1 MPRATRAEV
10 YDPAEVAIV
19 HCVQRCVRRA
29 YLAGVDPLSG
39 RNFEFRREWIRRR
52 LELLSS
58 VFGIDVLVYSIL
70 SNHLHVV
77 LRTRP
82 DVVAAWSDCEVATRW
97 LRLFPGRRL
106 EEQLAEPTSTD
117 VQMLVNNPQRLSQ
130 IRRRLSDLSWFM
142 RSLCEPIARLAN
154 RQDQC
159 TGRFWEGRFKAQR
172 LTDEAA
178 LLACS
183 MYVDLNP
190 VRAAMAQTPEQ
201 AVHTSAY
208 DRIAALQGQ
217 QIDSAAAELV
227 VIDAAQ
233 AGEKIR
239 RTPLAQ
245 LAKEKR
251 QRKYRRS
258 GRRVLRD
265 AWLAPLTLDSQ
276 SRSLDPQPS
285 DTGTRASNKGF
296 LPLSLQEYVK
306 LLDWTGRQGRQDKRG
321 KIPSSLLP
329 ILTRLRI
336 DAAMW
341 CDLVWNFKR
350 YFRSSAG
357 SPQSLRAEAQRRG
370 RHWVQGQRR
379 AQACFASG

>member
-1 MPRATRAEV
+1 MPRASRAEV

-29 YLAGVDPLSG
+29 HLAGFDPLSG

-52 LELLSS
+52 LELLAS
-58 VFGIDVLVYSIL
+58 VFGIDVLVYSVL

-82 DVVAAWSDCEVATRW
+82 DVVAAWSDIELATRW

-106 EEQLAEPTSTD
+106 DEQLAEPTSTD
-117 VQMLVNNPQRLSQ
+117 VQMLVNNPGRLLE
-130 IRRRLSDLSWFM
+130 IRRRMSDLSWFM
-142 RSLCEPIARLAN
+142 RALCEPIARLAN
-154 RQDQC
+154 RQDEC

-172 LTDEAA
+172 LADEAA

-190 VRAAMAQTPEQ
+190 VRAAMAEIPEQ
-201 AVHTSAY
+201 AEHTSAY
-208 DRIAALQGQ
+208 DRIRALQGQ
-217 QIDSAAAELV
+217 QIDSAAADLV
-227 VIDAAQ
+227 VMDAAQ

-239 RTPLAQ
+239 STPVQRLAQ
-245 LAKEKR
+245 EKR
-251 QRKYRRS
+251 RRKRIGS
-258 GRRVLRD
+258 GKRVLRD
-265 AWLAPLTLDSQ
+265 AWLAPLTLDAQ
-276 SRSLDPQPS
+276 GNPLDPQKS
-285 DTGTRASNKGF
+285 DSGVRASDRGF
-296 LPLSLQEYVK
+296 LPLSVREYLK

-321 KIPSSLLP
+321 KIPPNLAPLLA
-329 ILTRLRI
+329 RLRI
-336 DAAMW
+336 DAGMW

-357 SPQSLRAEAQRRG
+357 RPQSLRDEAQRRG
-370 RHWVQGQRR
+370 RHWVQGQR
-379 AQACFASG
+379 AAEACFASG

>member
-1 MPRATRAEV
+1 MPRASRAEV

-29 YLAGVDPLSG
+29 YLAGSDPISG

-52 LELLSS
+52 LELLAS
-58 VFGIDVLVYSIL
+58 VFGIDVLAYAVL
-70 SNHLHVV
+70 CNHLHVV

-82 DVVAAWSDCEVATRW
+82 DVAAAWSDSELALRW

-106 EEQLAEPTSTD
+106 EEQLAEPTD
-117 VQMLVNNPQRLSQ
+117 ADLQMLLANPERLLE

-172 LTDEAA
+172 IADEAA

-190 VRAAMAQTPEQ
+190 VRAALALSPEQ

-208 DRIAALQGQ
+208 DRIAALQGR
-217 QIDSAAAELV
+217 QIDSAAADLV
-227 VIDAAQ
+227 VIEAKA

-239 RTPLAQ
+239 STSVQ
-245 LAKEKR
+245 ELAKER
-251 QRKYRRS
+251 RRRKHSR
-258 GRRVLRD
+258 GGKRVLRD
-265 AWLAPLTLDSQ
+265 AWLSPLTLEAGS
-276 SRSLDPQPS
+276 SSLDPQKS
-285 DTGTRASNKGF
+285 GTSTRASDKGF
-296 LPLSLQEYVK
+296 LPLSVREYLK
-306 LLDWTGRQGRQDKRG
+306 LLDWTGRQGRLDKRG
-321 KIPSSLLP
+321 QVPSSLAP
-329 ILTRLRI
+329 ILGRLGI
-336 DAAMW
+336 DAGMW

-357 SPQSLRAEAQRRG
+357 RPQSLQAEAQRRG
-370 RHWVQGQRR
+370 RHWVQGQR
-379 AQACFASG
+379 AAEACFASG